1 MSIGTDILGFI
12 GGIFKPAVDLI
23 DNVHTSEEEKLQ
35 LRNELVKT
43 QSEVAAKM
51 LEYESKVVDI
61 QAQVMTSEAK
71 SNWFTAS
78 WRPITMITFLVLVVC
93 DSFGLLPFRL
103 ANEAWELLKIGI
115 GGYIGAR
122 SIEKVLP
129 GIFTK

>member
-43 QSEVAAKM
+43 QAEVAAKM